1 MASKKKQ
8 QNLFKGAEGK
18 LAAYEAKQAEAKARV
33 ERRSRD
39 NRLAIIAGVAAL
51 VIAGVSQFGYT
62 LAHPTPTSSAAAV
75 TAAPSDS
82 PSASPEASQTNSPD
96 VPKPAIAENR
106 VWNGTMQVN
115 SATLGVQLFGD
126 KAPQATANFL
136 SLAKKNFYKGL
147 SCHRLVTSG
156 IFVLQC
162 GDPKGDGTG
171 GPGYSFGPIE
181 NAPKADSTGVA
192 TYQTGYLAMANS
204 GSPYSNGSQFFIVY
218 KDSPLAPNYTVFGKI
233 TSGLTGLDKIIRGGV
248 QGGGTDGKPVV
259 ATTLGSI
266 KLN

>member
-18 LAAYEAKQAEAKARV
+18 LAAYEAKQQIAETQAAQRKK
-33 ERRSRD
+33 D
-39 NRLAIIAGVAAL
+39 NRIAAIAGLSAFILAAGAQ
-51 VIAGVSQFGYT
+51 VGYT
-62 LAHPTPTSSAAAV
+62 VLHPAPKATDAAV

-82 PSASPEASQTNSPD
+82 ATPVQTNGPE
-96 VPKPAIAENR
+96 VPAASIAENR
-106 VWNGTMQVN
+106 VWKGTMSVN
-115 SATLGVQLFGD
+115 KTSLNIELFGD
-126 KAPQATANFL
+126 KAPQATANFI
-136 SLAKKNFYKGL
+136 SLAKKGFYSGV
-147 SCHRLVTSG
+147 SCHRLTTAG

-181 NAPKADSTGVA
+181 NAPTADASGSSV
-192 TYQTGYLAMANS
+192 YQTGVIAMANS
-204 GSPYSNGSQFFIVY
+204 GGAYTNGSQFFIVY
-218 KDSPLAPNYTVFGKI
+218 KDSPLPPTYTVFGRV
-233 TSGLTGLDKIIRGGV
+233 TANLSSLNSIISAGV

-259 ATTLGSI
+259 ATTLGAI